1 MAMTLEEISGLL
13 RDAGIKHQVD
23 EERKHIKTGWRTDNY
38 KNSDGDKD
46 IGRII
51 KIEEK
56 GEFFK
61 VFTPSAYKYKEGP
74 SLLAVLE
81 TCMYVSWL
89 TKMIQFEYDPSDGE
103 IRAIIEFPLED
114 GKLTA
119 KQLKRVLVGLV
130 GIVDEYDPMIRA
142 AIDTGKFVPKKE
154 DESGMTELLSAMS
167 ELGAEYV
174 SYTPLTMPTLHPV

>member
-46 IGRII
+46 IGMII
-51 KIEEK
+51 KLEEK

-154 DESGMTELLSAMS
+154 DESGMTELMSAMS
-167 ELGAEYV
+167 ELGPEEIKEV
-174 SYTPLTMPTLHPV
+174 LEEI